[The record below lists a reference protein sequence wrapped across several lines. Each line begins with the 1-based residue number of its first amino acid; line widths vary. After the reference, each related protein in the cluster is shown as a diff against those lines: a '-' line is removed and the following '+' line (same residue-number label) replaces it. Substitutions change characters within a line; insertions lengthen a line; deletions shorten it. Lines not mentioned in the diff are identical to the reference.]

1 MVSVPEWMN
10 GEITAMLDTLTSLL
24 SSLQSPLW
32 PAALVGMMIGLL
44 AFAQR
49 WTTDQPLSCSTGF
62 AQIAGLFARGGRQAD
77 WRLVFL
83 VGIVLGGVLAGLT
96 DGEPGWQGTP
106 AEFGAFYT
114 ALVPD
119 SSLGSAAWWLAGGL
133 LIGLGARL
141 AGGCTSGHTIAGVA
155 MFAPAS
161 LTASAIFFAVAVI
174 TAQLA
179 AWLLGV

>member
-1 MVSVPEWMN
+1 
-10 GEITAMLDTLTSLL
+10 MLDALTSLL
-24 SSLQSPLW
+24 SPLQSPLW
-32 PAALVGMMIGLL
+32 PAALVGILIGLL

-62 AQIAGLFARGGRQAD
+62 AQIAGLLAPGGRQAD

-83 VGIVLGGVLAGLT
+83 IGIVLGGLLAGLT
-96 DGEPGWQGTP
+96 DGEPAWQGTP
-106 AEFGAFYT
+106 DEFGAFYT

-155 MFAPAS
+155 MGAPAS

-174 TAQLA
+174 AAQLA

>member
-1 MVSVPEWMN
+1 MVAIPQWMN
-10 GEITAMLDTLTSLL
+10 GETTAMLDALTSLL
-24 SSLQSPLW
+24 SPLQSPLW
-32 PAALVGMMIGLL
+32 PAALVGGMIGLL

-62 AQIAGLFARGGRQAD
+62 AQIAGLLSRGSRQAD

-83 VGIVLGGVLAGLT
+83 VGIVLGGLIAGLT
-96 DGEPGWQGTP
+96 DGEPAWQGTP
-106 AEFGAFYT
+106 AEFGTFYT

-119 SSLGSAAWWLAGGL
+119 SSLGSVAWWAAGGL
-133 LIGLGARL
+133 RIGQGARQ

-161 LTASAIFFAVAVI
+161 LTASAIFFAVAVA